1 MQRQLSTK
9 AQAFITAVIALFIF
23 SILLWDHFHGGVQSH
38 HILDQEE
45 LPAIS
50 NWWGGLLLP
59 VLSWILL
66 GRIEK
71 RLSKKAASQSPS
83 KGKY

>member
-9 AQAFITAVIALFIF
+9 AQAFITAVITLFIF
-23 SILLWDHFHGGVQSH
+23 SILLWDHIHGGVQSH